1 MIANFI
7 EGGEGKMKKKGLI
20 ACFMVLCFSFSLK
33 ALPILPA
40 PALAASPS
48 EQIVLKCA
56 HQNPPKGRTTVKL
69 IDPYMRKVEEATKGR
84 VKIVSYPAQSL
95 AKATEMVTAI
105 EGGIADMAWSPLGYF
120 TGRFPLSTVITLPF
134 MALDSAEKNSHVL
147 QELYETTPEMQKEF
161 SSVKVLFFH
170 TSSPYF
176 IATSK
181 PPVRNLDDL
190 KGLKLRIMGA
200 YPIKASKL
208 LGLSPL
214 FMPMPGVYEAGEKG
228 VLDGAALPWAATAT
242 FNLFEVF
249 HYWTDVDLWIAHFIY
264 MMNLDKWNSL
274 PPDIQKA
281 IMSVSGMNGAGWGG
295 NAAFGPDVQDD
306 TMAKV
311 RQAGQKF
318 ERVSLD
324 PGELEKWKKIAGEPI
339 WDEWVRE
346 MEKKGLPGQKVFD
359 QARRLM
365 KKYE

>member
-1 MIANFI
+1 MK
-7 EGGEGKMKKKGLI
+7 GKQSITVFVG
-20 ACFMVLCFSFSLK
+20 LCFVLSLM
-33 ALPILPA
+33 ALTLIPVT
-40 PALAASPS
+40 ASASSGKP
-48 EQIVLKCA
+48 IVLKCA

-69 IDPYMRKVEEATKGR
+69 IDPYMRKVEEATNGR

-95 AKATEMVTAI
+95 AKAKEMVTAI

-120 TGRFPLSTVITLPF
+120 TGRFPLSTVIELPF
-134 MALDSAEKNSHVL
+134 MALSSAEKNSQVL

-161 SSVKVLFFH
+161 SSVKVLFLH

-181 PPVRNLDDL
+181 TPVRNLDDI
-190 KGLKLRIMGA
+190 KGLKLRVMGA

-228 VLDGAALPWAATAT
+228 VLDGSILPWAAVAT

-249 HYWTDVDLWIAHFIY
+249 HYWTNVDLWIAHFIY

-295 NAAFGPDVQDD
+295 NAGFGPDVQDD
-306 TMAKV
+306 TMAKA
-311 RQAGQKF
+311 RKAGQKF

-339 WDEWVRE
+339 WDEWVKE

-359 QARRLM
+359 KARRLI